1 FRGIPPLRL
10 RSGQALAQKTRKGGA
25 PIGVPAYRIT
35 QSIGAPGCPFFWP
48 ACPMQIV
55 FDLTSCEITGGST
68 RAVFFHLTHGGV
80 HLAATENYLSE
91 PATQLHS
98 DANAAAALPRL
109 AVGVMASLC
118 AVKVLL
124 HIFTSVRHYGYFR
137 DELYYLDMARH
148 LDWGYVDAA
157 PLIAVYAKIA
167 LLMGGSLWALRILP
181 ALAGAALIALTMVI
195 VRELGGGRYAQ
206 FFAGL
211 CILLCPAVLSVDSLL
226 TMNAFEPLFWMGC
239 IWVIARILRTGD
251 SRLWL
256 WFGLL
261 AGLGLENKHSTLSF
275 GFAVTVALLLTG
287 HRREFA
293 RRWIWIAGA
302 IAVALFLPNIIWQIR
317 HHFPTIEDL
326 ANVRRDGKNVVLGPL
341 AFVKEQIIDMHP
353 VLLPVWVSGL
363 VWFLRDRRW
372 RVLGLTFVVFFVL
385 MDVAHGKNYYVFP
398 IYPMLFAGGAV
409 VIERWLGTRAA
420 WTRAAVVAV
429 IVLAALPA
437 IPLVT
442 WMLPP
447 ERLLAYQNA
456 IGFKPGKAEVKMESL
471 LPQPVAD
478 QFGWPEMVNEVAGIY
493 NSLPLEQRAE
503 TGIWA
508 GNYGEAGAINLFGPK
523 LGLPRAYSRHQNH
536 WYWGPPPQVYKN
548 LIVIEWSLDD
558 VRDNCTSFQ
567 AFNHYE
573 RFGMGEENTPIYLCR
588 GVEFD
593 IQKIWWHSHHWN

>member
-1 FRGIPPLRL
+1 MAIADRAQPGSDDLDLRAERTSPPL
-10 RSGQALAQKTRKGGA
+10 
-25 PIGVPAYRIT
+25 PP
-35 QSIGAPGCPFFWP
+35 
-48 ACPMQIV
+48 
-55 FDLTSCEITGGST
+55 
-68 RAVFFHLTHGGV
+68 
-80 HLAATENYLSE
+80 
-91 PATQLHS
+91 
-98 DANAAAALPRL
+98 L
-109 AVGVMASLC
+109 AVGVLIGLC
-118 AVKVLL
+118 AAKLLL
-124 HIFTSVRHYGYFR
+124 HIFTSVRQYGYFR
-137 DELYYLDMARH
+137 DELYYLDMGRH

-167 LLMGGSLWALRILP
+167 LWMGGSLWALRILP
-181 ALAGAALIALTMVI
+181 ALAGTALIALTMLI
-195 VRELGGGRYAQ
+195 ARELGGGRYAQ
-206 FFAGL
+206 LLAGL
-211 CILLCPAVLSVDSLL
+211 AILLSPAVLVMDNFLS
-226 TMNAFEPLFWMGC
+226 MNAFEPLFWMGC
-239 IWVIARILRTGD
+239 IWVVVRILRTGD

-256 WFGLL
+256 WFGVL

-275 GFAVTVALLLTG
+275 GFAVTVALLLTQ

-293 RRWIWIAGA
+293 RLWIWIAGG
-302 IAVALFLPNIIWQIR
+302 IAVALFLPNIVWQIR

-326 ANVRRDGKNVVLGPL
+326 ENVRREGKNVVLGPL
-341 AFVKEQIIDMHP
+341 AFVKQQILALQPI
-353 VLLPVWVSGL
+353 LLPVWLSGL

-372 RVLGLTFVVFFVL
+372 RVLGVTFVVFFVL
-385 MDVAHGKNYYVFP
+385 MEVVHGKDYYVFP

-409 VIERWLGTRAA
+409 VIEKAIEIRLANRAVLIRTTTRS
-420 WTRAAVVAV
+420 AVVAV
-429 IVLAALPA
+429 IVLASLPI
-437 IPLVT
+437 IPLAT

-456 IGFKPGKAEVKMESL
+456 IGIKPAKSEVHHESL
-471 LPQPVAD
+471 LPQAVAD
-478 QFGWPEMVNEVAGIY
+478 QFGWPEMASEVAGIY
-493 NSLPLEQRAE
+493 NSLPPNERAQ

-567 AFNHYE
+567 AFEHYQ

-588 GVEFD
+588 GVLFD